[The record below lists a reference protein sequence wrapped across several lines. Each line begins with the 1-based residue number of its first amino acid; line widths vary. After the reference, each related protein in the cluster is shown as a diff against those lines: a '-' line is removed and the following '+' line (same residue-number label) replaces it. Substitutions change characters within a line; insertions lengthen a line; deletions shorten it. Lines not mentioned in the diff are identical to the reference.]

1 MNASASAP
9 ASTATPAP
17 APLPPVLDGLDPRC
31 ATAPVGG
38 KARALHTLAVAG
50 FPVPPFA
57 VILPSARPATEA
69 EPDARLAAA
78 FFAVGQN
85 LAGGPLGRV
94 AVRSSASDEDGGE
107 HSFAGQLESF
117 LDVPPAEVAA
127 RVAEVWRS
135 GDSPRV
141 RAYRAESGLPADG
154 AAPADI
160 VQAMVA
166 ADAAGVA
173 FSVDPVSGR
182 RAHASVA
189 AVRGLGEA
197 LVSGARDADTFTV
210 DRSGTVVARSRA
222 NDVGHARGDAPTA
235 TGPAITD
242 TQAAAVAALAR
253 RCADHFGRA
262 QDIEWAYADGKLFL
276 LQSRPVT
283 TLGRVAD
290 PDGALLIWDNSNI
303 AESYCGVTTP
313 LTYSFARYIYE
324 EVYWQFC
331 RLLGVPEKKLEE
343 NADLFGRMLGLV
355 QGRIYY
361 SLVDWYRAI
370 ALLPGFTWNRRFMEQ
385 MMGVKEEMPPELLP
399 RVTAAGLG
407 ARLADLGHLGSTVLG
422 LLRAR
427 RRLPRTIGAFR
438 ARLGAALAE
447 PATPFAEQRADE
459 LAAAYRAL
467 ERQLLTRWDAPMVND
482 FFARLYHVVLRALC
496 TKWLGAE
503 SLANDL
509 VGGEGGL
516 VSTEPARLVEQL
528 ATIAADSPELR
539 AALLADDLT
548 AFHAALR
555 NPANASFAAGYAD
568 YLARFGDRCMEELKL
583 ESPTLRDDPT
593 PLLRSIGALIGR
605 EKTPSRPR
613 FAARELAEARMAD
626 TLNGAPLRRIVFRR
640 VLRRARGYVRD
651 RENLRL
657 DRTRL
662 FARVRVIFVA
672 LGRRLA
678 EVGALADARDIFY
691 LTVPEALG
699 FVEGTAVTTD
709 LRALVALRRAEFARH
724 AGAAE
729 PADRIETR
737 GTVYVGNP
745 FNLPRR
751 PAATAG
757 VADTGADPELR
768 RGLPCCPG
776 VVRARVRVVLDP
788 RGVTPTPGEILVA
801 ARTDPGWVMLF
812 PAAVGLLVE
821 HGSLLSH
828 SAIVS
833 RELGLPSIVAVPG
846 LTAWLKTGDLV
857 EMDGAAGTVR
867 RLEIAA
873 A

>member
-1 MNASASAP
+1 MNLP
-9 ASTATPAP
+9 ATNA
-17 APLPPVLDGLDPRC
+17 APLALAGADPRC
-31 ATAPVGG
+31 ATARVGG
-38 KARALHTLAVAG
+38 KARALHALVAAG

-57 VILPSARPATEA
+57 VVLPADALAPESELVAIAARIANGG
-69 EPDARLAAA
+69 RL
-78 FFAVGQN
+78 
-85 LAGGPLGRV
+85 

-117 LDVPPAEVAA
+117 LDVAPADVPA
-127 RVAEVWRS
+127 RVADVRRS
-135 GDSPRV
+135 GFSQRMI
-141 RAYRAESGLPADG
+141 AYRTERGLAADDTAAMPAV
-154 AAPADI
+154 I
-160 VQAMVA
+160 IQRMVP

-173 FSVDPVSGR
+173 FSVDPVTGR

-197 LVSGARDADTFTV
+197 LVSGESDADTFAI
-210 DRSGTVVARSRA
+210 DRNGAVASRTPA
-222 NDVGHARGDAPTA
+222 GES
-235 TGPAITD
+235 PAITD
-242 TQAAAVAALAR
+242 ALAAEIAALAR
-253 RCADHFGRA
+253 RCESHFGRA
-262 QDIEWAYADGKLFL
+262 QDIEWAIAGGNLFL
-276 LQSRPVT
+276 LQSRPIT

-331 RLLGVPEKKLEE
+331 RLLGVPEKKLED

-385 MMGVKEEMPPELLP
+385 MMGVKEEMPAELLP

-427 RRLPRTIGAFR
+427 RRLPRTQAGFR
-438 ARLGAALAE
+438 ARLDDALAK
-447 PATPFAEQRADE
+447 PATPFADQRADE
-459 LAAAYRAL
+459 LAAAYRSL

-482 FFARLYHVVLRALC
+482 FFAMLYHGVLRSLC

-516 VSTEPARLVEQL
+516 VSTEPAELVERL
-528 ATIAADSPELR
+528 AAIAADSADLKT
-539 AALLADDLT
+539 ALLAEDQA
-548 AFHAALR
+548 AFQAALR
-555 NPANASFAAGYAD
+555 NPNNETFSAGYAD
-568 YLARFGDRCMEELKL
+568 YLIRFGDRCMEELKL

-593 PLLRSIGALIGR
+593 PLLRSIAALMARGN
-605 EKTPSRPR
+605 TPPRPR
-613 FAARELAEARMAD
+613 FAARELAEARVAESVR
-626 TLNGAPLRRIVFRR
+626 GHPLRRIVFNR

-662 FARVRVIFVA
+662 FARVRVIFLA

-678 EVGALADARDIFY
+678 EAGVLAEPRDVFY

-709 LRALVALRRAEFARH
+709 LRSLVALRRAEFARH
-724 AGAAE
+724 ALAPE

-737 GTVYVGNP
+737 GAVYVGNP
-745 FNLPRR
+745 FNAPRR
-751 PAATAG
+751 TSSPVDAT
-757 VADTGADPELR
+757 DPDLR

-833 RELGLPSIVAVPG
+833 RELGLPSIVSIPG
-846 LTAWLKTGDLV
+846 LTGWLRTGDLV
-857 EMDGAAGTVR
+857 ELDGAAGTVR
-867 RLEIAA
+867 RLEAA
-873 A
+873 SPSP

>member
-1 MNASASAP
+1 MNSLESDDG
-9 ASTATPAP
+9 S
-17 APLPPVLDGLDPRC
+17 LVLDGADPRC

-38 KARALHTLAVAG
+38 KARALHALVAAG
-50 FPVPPFA
+50 FPVPPF
-57 VILPSARPATEA
+57 VVVLPAGALPTESAIATVA
-69 EPDARLAAA
+69 ERI
-78 FFAVGQN
+78 
-85 LAGGPLGRV
+85 AGGGKL

-117 LDVPPAEVAA
+117 LDV
-127 RVAEVWRS
+127 
-135 GDSPRV
+135 
-141 RAYRAESGLPADG
+141 
-154 AAPADI
+154 APADVTARVVDVRRSGFSQRVI
-160 VQAMVA
+160 AYRTERGLASDAATAMPAVIIQRMVP

-173 FSVDPVSGR
+173 FSVDPVTGR

-189 AVRGLGEA
+189 AVHGLGEA
-197 LVSGARDADTFTV
+197 LVSGESDADTFSI
-210 DRSGTVVARSRA
+210 DRDGAVVTRTLAGTS
-222 NDVGHARGDAPTA
+222 H
-235 TGPAITD
+235 AITD
-242 TQAAAVAALAR
+242 AQAAEIAALAR
-253 RCADHFGRA
+253 RCEAHFGRA
-262 QDIEWAYADGKLFL
+262 QDIEWAIADGKLFL
-276 LQSRPVT
+276 LQSRPIT
-283 TLGRVAD
+283 TLVHVAD

-331 RLLGVPEKKLEE
+331 RLLGVPEKKLED

-385 MMGVKEEMPPELLP
+385 MMGVKEEMPAELLP

-427 RRLPRTIGAFR
+427 RRLPRTQRDFR
-438 ARLGAALAE
+438 ARLDAALAV
-447 PATPFAEQRADE
+447 PATPFEDQRADE
-459 LAAAYRAL
+459 LAAAYRSL

-482 FFARLYHVVLRALC
+482 FFAMLYHGVLRSLC

-516 VSTEPARLVEQL
+516 VSTEPAELVEWL
-528 ATIAADSPELR
+528 AAVAADASDLKT
-539 AALLADDLT
+539 ALLAEDKA
-548 AFHAALR
+548 AFQVALR
-555 NPANASFAAGYAD
+555 HPNNETFAAGYAD

-593 PLLRSIGALIGR
+593 PLLRSITALMARGNT
-605 EKTPSRPR
+605 TPRPR
-613 FAARELAEARMAD
+613 FAARELAEARVAESLKGH
-626 TLNGAPLRRIVFRR
+626 TVRRIIFNR

-662 FARVRVIFVA
+662 FARVRIVFLA
-672 LGRRLA
+672 LGRRLTEAGTLA
-678 EVGALADARDIFY
+678 EPRDIFY

-709 LRALVALRRAEFARH
+709 LRSLVALRRAEFARH
-724 AGAAE
+724 ALAPE

-737 GTVYVGNP
+737 GAVYIGNP
-745 FNLPRR
+745 FNTPRR
-751 PAATAG
+751 ASSAPSHG
-757 VADTGADPELR
+757 DDPELR

-812 PAAVGLLVE
+812 PAAAGLLVE

-833 RELGLPSIVAVPG
+833 RELGLPSIVSIPG
-846 LTAWLKTGDLV
+846 LTGWLRTGDLV
-857 EMDGAAGTVR
+857 ELDGAAGTIR
-867 RLEIAA
+867 RIEAVTPSS
-873 A
+873 

>member
-1 MNASASAP
+1 MH
-9 ASTATPAP
+9 ST
-17 APLPPVLDGLDPRC
+17 LPPFLDGLDPRC

-38 KARALHTLAVAG
+38 KARALHALAAAG
-50 FPVPPFA
+50 FPVPAFA
-57 VILPSARPATEA
+57 VVLPSTTLPPSEELLALAT
-69 EPDARLAAA
+69 RLA
-78 FFAVGQN
+78 GP
-85 LAGGPLGRV
+85 GGLL
-94 AVRSSASDEDGGE
+94 AVRSSASDEDGAE

-117 LDVPPAEVAA
+117 LNIAPAEVPA
-127 RVAEVWRS
+127 RVEAVRRS
-135 GDSPRV
+135 GLSERV
-141 RAYRAESGLPADG
+141 RAYRAERGLPP
-154 AAPADI
+154 PATPPAVI
-160 VQAMVA
+160 LQRMVPA
-166 ADAAGVA
+166 TAAGVA
-173 FSVDPVSGR
+173 FSVDPVTGR
-182 RAHASVA
+182 RAHARVA

-197 LVSGARDADTFTV
+197 LVSGERDADTFTV
-210 DRSGTVVARSRA
+210 DRAGTVVARTLAADSSA
-222 NDVGHARGDAPTA
+222 PALTDA
-235 TGPAITD
+235 
-242 TQAAAVAALAR
+242 QAAAVAALAR
-253 RCADHFGRA
+253 RCAAHFGRA
-262 QDIEWAYADGKLFL
+262 QDIEWAFADDALFL

-283 TLGRVAD
+283 TLARVAD
-290 PDGALLIWDNSNI
+290 PDGALLLWDNSNI

-313 LTYSFARYIYE
+313 LTYSYARYIYE

-385 MMGVKEEMPPELLP
+385 MMGVKEEMPAELLP

-427 RRLPRTIGAFR
+427 RRLPRTKRAFQ
-438 ARLGAALAE
+438 ARLDTALAA
-447 PATPFAEQRADE
+447 PATPFADQRPDE

-482 FFARLYHVVLRALC
+482 FFAMLYHGVLRSLC
-496 TKWLGAE
+496 AKWLGAE

-509 VGGEGGL
+509 VGGESGL
-516 VSTEPARLVEQL
+516 VSTQPAELVEKL
-528 ATIAADSPELR
+528 AALAAPAPALR
-539 AALLADDLT
+539 EALLADDRPAL
-548 AFHAALR
+548 AAALR
-555 NPANASFAAGYAD
+555 EPAHAAFATAYAE

-593 PLLRSIGALIGR
+593 PLHRGIAALLSR
-605 EKTPSRPR
+605 AASTPKRAR
-613 FAARELAEARMAD
+613 FDARAAAETRVAEALR
-626 TLNGAPLRRIVFRR
+626 GRPLRRLVFGR

-657 DRTRL
+657 ERTRL
-662 FARVRVIFVA
+662 FARVREIFLA
-672 LGRRLA
+672 LGARLA
-678 EVGALADARDIFY
+678 ELGALAAPRDIFY

-709 LRALVALRRAEFARH
+709 IRSLVTLRRAEFARH
-724 AGAAE
+724 AAAPE

-737 GTVYVGNP
+737 GVVYVGNP
-745 FNLPRR
+745 FTSPPRR
-751 PAATAG
+751 ATAS
-757 VADTGADPELR
+757 VAPSADADPELR

-788 RGVTPTPGEILVA
+788 RGVSPTPGEILVA

-833 RELGLPSIVAVPG
+833 RELGLPSIVSIPG
-846 LTAWLKTGDLV
+846 LTTWLRTGDLV
-857 EMDGAAGTVR
+857 EFDGAAGTVR
-867 RLEIAA
+867 RFEVASPT
-873 A
+873 

>member
-1 MNASASAP
+1 MNP
-9 ASTATPAP
+9 VTPD
-17 APLPPVLDGLDPRC
+17 APLLILDGADPHC

-38 KARALHTLAVAG
+38 KARALHALIAAG

-57 VILPSARPATEA
+57 VVLPPDPTAPLPSPCSLLPALSSA
-69 EPDARLAAA
+69 LHAP
-78 FFAVGQN
+78 GS
-85 LAGGPLGRV
+85 PLQAPLSSLL
-94 AVRSSASDEDGGE
+94 AVRSSASDEDGCE
-107 HSFAGQLESF
+107 HSFAGQLESH
-117 LDVPPAEVAA
+117 LDVAPADVPA
-127 RVAEVWRS
+127 RVADVWRS
-135 GDSPRV
+135 GFSERV
-141 RAYRAESGLPADG
+141 RAYRAERGLA
-154 AAPADI
+154 AETANLAPAVI
-160 VQAMVA
+160 IQRMVP

-173 FSVDPVSGR
+173 FSVDPVTGR

-210 DRSGTVVARSRA
+210 DRSGSVVARSRA
-222 NDVGHARGDAPTA
+222 ADSAADAPA
-235 TGPAITD
+235 LTD
-242 TQAAAVAALAR
+242 AQASAVAALAR
-253 RCADHFGRA
+253 RCEAHFGRA
-262 QDIEWAYADGKLFL
+262 QDIEWAFAGGELFL
-276 LQSRPVT
+276 LQSRPIT

-331 RLLGVPEKKLEE
+331 RLLGVPEKKLED

-385 MMGVKEEMPPELLP
+385 MMGVREEMPAELLP

-427 RRLPRTIGAFR
+427 RRLPKTKLGFE
-438 ARLGAALAE
+438 ARLAAALAQ
-447 PATPFAEQRADE
+447 PATPFADQRADE
-459 LAAAYRAL
+459 LAATYRSL

-482 FFARLYHVVLRALC
+482 FFAMLYHGVLRALC

-503 SLANDL
+503 PLANDL

-516 VSTEPARLVEQL
+516 VSTEPARLVEKL
-528 ATIAADSPELR
+528 AALAAPHPALR
-539 AALLADDLT
+539 AALVADDPSVL
-548 AFHAALR
+548 AAALR
-555 NPANASFAAGYAD
+555 EPAHRDFAAAYAD

-593 PLLRSIGALIGR
+593 PLLRGIAALVAR
-605 EKTPSRPR
+605 PASPERPR
-613 FAARELAEARMAD
+613 FAARELAEARARD
-626 TLNGAPLRRIVFRR
+626 ALAGRPLRRFVFNR

-657 DRTRL
+657 ERTRL
-662 FARVRVIFVA
+662 FARVRVIFLA
-672 LGRRLA
+672 LGHRLVEA
-678 EVGALADARDIFY
+678 GALAAPRDIFY

-724 AGAAE
+724 AATPE

-737 GTVYVGNP
+737 GAVYIGNP
-745 FNLPRR
+745 FNAPHR
-751 PAATAG
+751 ATAANA
-757 VADTGADPELR
+757 ADAADPELR

-776 VVRARVRVVLDP
+776 FVRARVRVVLDP
-788 RGVTPTPGEILVA
+788 RGVTPVPGEILVA

-833 RELGLPSIVAVPG
+833 RELGLPSIVSIPG
-846 LTAWLKTGDLV
+846 LTAWLSTGDLV
-857 EMDGAAGTVR
+857 ELDGVAGTVR
-867 RLEIAA
+867 RLETTPAPA
-873 A
+873 S

>member
-1 MNASASAP
+1 MNEPVASS
-9 ASTATPAP
+9 
-17 APLPPVLDGLDPRC
+17 LVVLDGSDPRC

-38 KARALHTLAVAG
+38 KARALHVLAAAG
-50 FPVPPFA
+50 FPVPSFA
-57 VILPSARPATEA
+57 VVLPPAFGSDPGA
-69 EPDARLAAA
+69 SLPAPCPLLHA
-78 FFAVGQN
+78 
-85 LAGGPLGRV
+85 LAGSGGLL
-94 AVRSSASDEDGGE
+94 AVRSSAGDEDGAE
-107 HSFAGQLESF
+107 HSFAGQLESH
-117 LDVPPAEVAA
+117 LDVAPADVPA
-127 RVAEVWRS
+127 RIADVWRS
-135 GDSPRV
+135 GFSERV
-141 RAYRAESGLPADG
+141 LAYRAERGLPAPTS
-154 AAPADI
+154 APAVI
-160 VQAMVA
+160 IQRMVA

-173 FSVDPVSGR
+173 FSVDPVTGR
-182 RAHASVA
+182 RAHARVA
-189 AVRGLGEA
+189 AVRGLGES
-197 LVSGARDADTFTV
+197 LVSGERDADTFTV
-210 DRSGTVVARSRA
+210 DRTGAIVSRTRATGTNPA
-222 NDVGHARGDAPTA
+222 DAPA
-235 TGPAITD
+235 LTD
-242 TQAAAVAALAR
+242 AQAAAVAVLAR
-253 RCADHFGRA
+253 RCAAHFGRT
-262 QDIEWAYADGKLFL
+262 QDIEWAFVGDELFL
-276 LQSRPVT
+276 LQSRPIT
-283 TLGRVAD
+283 TLARVAD

-313 LTYSFARYIYE
+313 LTYSYARYIYE

-331 RLLGVPEKKLEE
+331 RLLGVPEKKLED

-385 MMGVKEEMPPELLP
+385 MMGVKEEMPAELLP

-407 ARLADLGHLGSTVLG
+407 ARLADLGHLGSTVIG

-427 RRLPRTIGAFR
+427 RRLPKTKLAFR
-438 ARLGAALAE
+438 ARLDAALAT
-447 PATPFAEQRADE
+447 PAVPFDDQRADE

-482 FFARLYHVVLRALC
+482 FFAMLYHGVLRSLC

-516 VSTEPARLVEQL
+516 VSTEPARLVEKL
-528 ATIAADSPELR
+528 
-539 AALLADDLT
+539 AALAAPHADLLSVLSLGDVSGLALLLREPRLAD
-548 AFHAALR
+548 FSAA
-555 NPANASFAAGYAD
+555 YAD

-583 ESPTLRDDPT
+583 ESPTLRDHPA
-593 PLLRSIGALIGR
+593 PLLRGIAALAAR
-605 EKTPSRPR
+605 PASAARPR
-613 FAARELAEARMAD
+613 FDARAQAESRVASAFAGR
-626 TLNGAPLRRIVFRR
+626 PLRRLVFHR

-662 FARVRVIFVA
+662 FARVREIFLA
-672 LGRRLA
+672 LGARLT
-678 EVGALADARDIFY
+678 EVGSLAAPRDIFY

-709 LRALVALRRAEFARH
+709 LRGLVALRQTEFARH
-724 AGAAE
+724 AAAPE

-737 GTVYVGNP
+737 GAVYVGNP
-745 FNLPRR
+745 FNAPR
-751 PAATAG
+751 PATPAQPAIGT
-757 VADTGADPELR
+757 DPELR

-788 RGVTPTPGEILVA
+788 RGVSPSPGEILVA

-833 RELGLPSIVAVPG
+833 RELGLPSIVSIPG
-846 LTAWLKTGDLV
+846 LTAWLRSGDLV
-857 EMDGAAGTVR
+857 ELDGAAGTIR
-867 RLEIAA
+867 RLETAPDA
-873 A
+873 TFAS

>member
-1 MNASASAP
+1 MNAS
-9 ASTATPAP
+9 
-17 APLPPVLDGLDPRC
+17 PLLLDGADPRC

-38 KARALHTLAVAG
+38 KARALHALVAAG

-57 VILPSARPATEA
+57 VVLPSDTTP
-69 EPDARLAAA
+69 PDAELVALATLLASGPDGRL
-78 FFAVGQN
+78 
-85 LAGGPLGRV
+85 
-94 AVRSSASDEDGGE
+94 AVRSSATDEDGGE

-117 LDVPPAEVAA
+117 LDVAPGDVPARLADV
-127 RVAEVWRS
+127 RRS
-135 GDSPRV
+135 GFSARV
-141 RAYRAESGLPADG
+141 RAYRAERGLSTDTAAATPAVIIQRMVP
-154 AAPADI
+154 AA
-160 VQAMVA
+160 
-166 ADAAGVA
+166 AAGVA
-173 FSVDPVSGR
+173 FSVDPVTGR
-182 RAHASVA
+182 RAHAIVA

-197 LVSGARDADTFTV
+197 LVSGESDADTFTI
-210 DRSGTVVARSRA
+210 DRNDTVIARALASA
-222 NDVGHARGDAPTA
+222 DPALTDA
-235 TGPAITD
+235 
-242 TQAAAVAALAR
+242 QASAVADLAR
-253 RCADHFGRA
+253 RCEAHFGRA
-262 QDIEWAYADGKLFL
+262 QDIEWAFAADQLFL
-276 LQSRPVT
+276 LQSRPIT

-331 RLLGVPEKKLEE
+331 RLLGVPEKKLED

-370 ALLPGFTWNRRFMEQ
+370 AMLPGFTWNRRFMEQ
-385 MMGVKEEMPPELLP
+385 MMGVKEEMPAELLP

-407 ARLADLGHLGSTVLG
+407 ARLADLGHLASTVLG

-427 RRLPRTIGAFR
+427 RRLPKTQVGFH
-438 ARLGAALAE
+438 ARLDAALAAT
-447 PATPFAEQRADE
+447 ATPFADQRADE

-482 FFARLYHVVLRALC
+482 FFAMLYHGVLRSLC

-516 VSTEPARLVEQL
+516 VSTEPAEFVEWL
-528 ATIAADSPELR
+528 AAIAADEPELKTS
-539 AALLADDLT
+539 LLNEDHA
-548 AFHAALR
+548 AFHAALKH
-555 NPANASFAAGYAD
+555 PDHETFAAGYAD

-593 PLLRSIGALIGR
+593 PLLRSIAALIGR
-605 EKTPSRPR
+605 PKNAKRPR
-613 FAARELAEARMAD
+613 FAARELAEARARE
-626 TLNGAPLRRIVFRR
+626 AVSAHPLRRFVFNR
-640 VLRRARGYVRD
+640 VLRRARIYVRD

-657 DRTRL
+657 QRTRL
-662 FARVRVIFVA
+662 FARVRVIFLA
-672 LGRRLA
+672 LGRRLVEA
-678 EVGALADARDIFY
+678 GALAEPRDIFY

-724 AGAAE
+724 AAAPE
-729 PADRIETR
+729 PSDRIETR
-737 GTVYVGNP
+737 GAVYIGNP
-745 FNLPRR
+745 FNAPRR
-751 PAATAG
+751 AAASA
-757 VADTGADPELR
+757 ADTDPDLR

-776 VVRARVRVVLDP
+776 VVRAHVRVVLDP
-788 RGVTPTPGEILVA
+788 RGVRSVPGEILVA

-833 RELGLPSIVAVPG
+833 RELGLPSIVSIPG
-846 LTAWLKTGDLV
+846 LTTWLRTGDLV
-857 EMDGAAGTVR
+857 ELDGAAGTVR
-867 RLEIAA
+867 RLEPIPTTP
-873 A
+873 

>member
-1 MNASASAP
+1 MSMLQIA
-9 ASTATPAP
+9 
-17 APLPPVLDGLDPRC
+17 DGTDPRC

-38 KARALHTLAVAG
+38 KARGLHVLVAAG

-57 VILPSARPATEA
+57 VVLPSETPPPAA
-69 EPDARLAAA
+69 ELIALATRLAS
-78 FFAVGQN
+78 
-85 LAGGPLGRV
+85 GPDGCL
-94 AVRSSASDEDGGE
+94 AVRSSATDEDGGE

-117 LDVPPAEVAA
+117 LNVAPADVPA
-127 RVAEVWRS
+127 RVADVRRS
-135 GDSPRV
+135 GFSERV
-141 RAYRAESGLPADG
+141 RAYRAERGLSADT
-154 AAPADI
+154 AS
-160 VQAMVA
+160 
-166 ADAAGVA
+166 VA
-173 FSVDPVSGR
+173 FSVDPVTGR
-182 RAHASVA
+182 RAHATVA

-197 LVSGARDADTFTV
+197 LVSGESDADTFTL
-210 DRSGTVVARSRA
+210 DREGMIVAR
-222 NDVGHARGDAPTA
+222 TI
-235 TGPAITD
+235 ITD
-242 TQAAAVAALAR
+242 TPALTDPQAAAVATLAR
-253 RCADHFGRA
+253 RCEAHFGRA
-262 QDIEWAYADGKLFL
+262 QDIEWAFAADQLFL

-331 RLLGVPEKKLEE
+331 RLLGVPEKKLED

-385 MMGVKEEMPPELLP
+385 MMGVKEEMPAELLP
-399 RVTAAGLG
+399 RVTTAGLG
-407 ARLADLGHLGSTVLG
+407 ARLADLGHLASTMLG

-427 RRLPRTIGAFR
+427 RRLPKTQRGFH
-438 ARLGAALAE
+438 ARLDAALAA
-447 PATPFAEQRADE
+447 PATPFADQRADE

-482 FFARLYHVVLRALC
+482 FFAMLYHGVLRSLC

-516 VSTEPARLVEQL
+516 VSTEPARLVEKL
-528 ATIAADSPELR
+528 AALAAPHPTLR
-539 AALLADDLT
+539 EALLANDPAVL
-548 AFHAALR
+548 AAALR
-555 NPANASFAAGYAD
+555 EPAHHAFAAAYAD

-593 PLLRSIGALIGR
+593 PLLSGIAALVAR
-605 EKTPSRPR
+605 PADTPERPR
-613 FAARELAEARMAD
+613 FAARELAETRASES
-626 TLNGAPLRRIVFRR
+626 LSGHPLRRVVFTR
-640 VLRRARGYVRD
+640 VLRRARIYVRD

-657 DRTRL
+657 ERTRL
-662 FARVRVIFVA
+662 FARVRVIFLA
-672 LGRRLA
+672 LGRRLVEA
-678 EVGALADARDIFY
+678 GALAEPRDIFY

-709 LRALVALRRAEFARH
+709 LRALVTLRRAEFARH
-724 AGAAE
+724 AAAPE
-729 PADRIETR
+729 PSDRIETR
-737 GTVYVGNP
+737 GAVYIGNP
-745 FNLPRR
+745 FNAPRR
-751 PAATAG
+751 AAASA
-757 VADTGADPELR
+757 ADTDPDLR

-788 RGVTPTPGEILVA
+788 RGVRPVPGEILVA

-833 RELGLPSIVAVPG
+833 RELGLPSIVSIPG
-846 LTAWLKTGDLV
+846 LTTWLRTGDLV
-857 EMDGAAGTVR
+857 ELDGAAGTVR
-867 RLEIAA
+867 RLETAPA
-873 A
+873 VA

>member
-1 MNASASAP
+1 MTSSAP
-9 ASTATPAP
+9 
-17 APLPPVLDGLDPRC
+17 LLLDGLDPRC

-38 KARALHTLAVAG
+38 KARALHLLAAAG

-57 VILPSARPATEA
+57 VILPSDTLPSAPELLALATRLTANPAG
-69 EPDARLAAA
+69 L
-78 FFAVGQN
+78 
-85 LAGGPLGRV
+85 L
-94 AVRSSASDEDGGE
+94 AVRSSAGDEDGAE

-117 LDVPPAEVAA
+117 LNIIPADVLA
-127 RVAEVWRS
+127 RVAEVRAS
-135 GDSPRV
+135 ASSERV
-141 RAYRAESGLPADG
+141 RAYRAERGLASHSTTLPAVILQRMV
-154 AAPADI
+154 PAE
-160 VQAMVA
+160 
-166 ADAAGVA
+166 AAGVA

-182 RAHASVA
+182 RAHARVA

-197 LVSGARDADTFTV
+197 LVSGASDADTFTV
-210 DRSGTVVARSRA
+210 DRSGAVVARTLAVDARA
-222 NDVGHARGDAPTA
+222 ASSA
-235 TGPAITD
+235 TPVLTD
-242 TQAAAVAALAR
+242 TQAVAIAALAR
-253 RCADHFGRA
+253 HCEAHFGRA
-262 QDIEWAYADGKLFL
+262 QDIEWALAGGELSL

-283 TLGRVAD
+283 TLARVAD

-324 EVYWQFC
+324 EVYLQFC
-331 RLLGVPEKKLEE
+331 RLLGVPEKKLDE

-385 MMGVKEEMPPELLP
+385 MMGVKEEMPAELLP

-427 RRLPRTIGAFR
+427 RRLPRTKRAFR
-438 ARLGAALAE
+438 DRLAAALAA
-447 PATPFAEQRADE
+447 PAIPFSDQRADE

-467 ERQLLTRWDAPMVND
+467 ERKLLTRWDAPMVND
-482 FFARLYHVVLRALC
+482 FFAMLYHGVLRSLC
-496 TKWLGAE
+496 TRWLGAE

-516 VSTEPARLVEQL
+516 VSTEPAERVEQL
-528 ATIAADSPELR
+528 AILAAGSPTLR
-539 AALLADDLT
+539 AALLAEDR
-548 AFHAALR
+548 AALQTALQSPL
-555 NPANASFAAGYAD
+555 NETFAAAYAD

-593 PLLRSIGALIGR
+593 PLLRGISALL
-605 EKTPSRPR
+605 SRPADQPGR
-613 FAARELAEARMAD
+613 TRYDARAAAERRAAEALR
-626 TLNGAPLRRIVFRR
+626 GHPLRRFVFGR
-640 VLRRARGYVRD
+640 VLRRARVYVRD

-662 FARVRVIFVA
+662 FARVRELFLA
-672 LGRRLA
+672 LGRRFTEL
-678 EVGALADARDIFY
+678 GALAAPRDVFF
-691 LTVPEALG
+691 LTVPETLG

-709 LRALVALRRAEFARH
+709 LRALVALRRAEFSRF
-724 AGAAE
+724 AAAPA

-737 GTVYVGNP
+737 GVVHVGNP
-745 FNLPRR
+745 FTAPRR
-751 PAATAG
+751 
-757 VADTGADPELR
+757 VSTGASAGADQDPELR

-788 RGVTPTPGEILVA
+788 RGVSPTPGEILVA

-812 PAAVGLLVE
+812 PAAAGLLVE

-833 RELGLPSIVAVPG
+833 RELGLPSIVAIPG
-846 LTAWLKTGDLV
+846 LTSWLRSGDLV
-857 EMDGAAGTVR
+857 EFDGAAGTVR
-867 RLEIAA
+867 RLEPTL
-873 A
+873 

>member
-1 MNASASAP
+1 MNSVSAP
-9 ASTATPAP
+9 PW
-17 APLPPVLDGLDPRC
+17 LDGTDPRC

-38 KARALHTLAVAG
+38 KARALHALAAAG
-50 FPVPPFA
+50 FPVPEF
-57 VILPSARPATEA
+57 VVVLPHSDACPPLPAPGSA
-69 EPDARLAAA
+69 L
-78 FFAVGQN
+78 F
-85 LAGGPLGRV
+85 
-94 AVRSSASDEDGGE
+94 AVRSSAGDEDGAE

-117 LDVPPAEVAA
+117 LNVPAPEVPARIAA
-127 RVAEVWRS
+127 VRQS
-135 GDSPRV
+135 GFSERV
-141 RAYRAESGLPADG
+141 RAYRAERGLPPPS
-154 AAPADI
+154 APSAVI
-160 VQAMVA
+160 VQRMVA

-173 FSVDPVSGR
+173 FSADPVTGR
-182 RAHASVA
+182 RAHARVA

-197 LVSGARDADTFTV
+197 LVSGERDADTFTV
-210 DRSGTVVARSRA
+210 DRAGAVVDRTRA
-222 NDVGHARGDAPTA
+222 TDADPSA
-235 TGPAITD
+235 APALTD
-242 TQAAAVAALAR
+242 AQAAAVAALAR
-253 RCADHFGRA
+253 RCAAHFGRA
-262 QDIEWAYADGKLFL
+262 QDIEWAYADDRLFL

-313 LTYSFARYIYE
+313 LTYSYARYIYE
-324 EVYWQFC
+324 EVYRQFC

-355 QGRIYY
+355 QGRVYY

-385 MMGVKEEMPPELLP
+385 MMGVKEEMPAELLP

-422 LLRAR
+422 LLQAR
-427 RRLPRTIGAFR
+427 RRLPKTKRAFR
-438 ARLGAALAE
+438 ARLDSALAA
-447 PATPFAEQRADE
+447 PAVPFLDQRPDE

-467 ERQLLTRWDAPMVND
+467 ERQLLARWDAPMVND
-482 FFARLYHVVLRALC
+482 FFAMLYHGVLRSLC

-516 VSTEPARLVEQL
+516 VSTEPAEMVEWM
-528 ATIAADSPELR
+528 AAIAADAPDLK
-539 AALLADDLT
+539 AALLADDRA
-548 AFHAALR
+548 AFDAALR
-555 NPANASFAAGYAD
+555 DPDHATFAAGYAD

-583 ESPTLRDDPT
+583 ESRTLRDDPT
-593 PLLRSIGALIGR
+593 PLLRGIAALLARPAQPKRARFDARAQAETRASSALAGR
-605 EKTPSRPR
+605 
-613 FAARELAEARMAD
+613 
-626 TLNGAPLRRIVFRR
+626 PLRRLVFGR

-662 FARVRVIFVA
+662 FARVREIFLA
-672 LGRRLA
+672 LGHRLA
-678 EVGALADARDIFY
+678 ELGALSAPRDIFY

-699 FVEGTAVTTD
+699 FVEGTAVTTE
-709 LRALVALRRAEFARH
+709 LRALVALRQAEFARH
-724 AGAAE
+724 AAAPE

-737 GTVYVGNP
+737 GAVYVGNP
-745 FNLPRR
+745 FNSPRR
-751 PAATAG
+751 SAAPSPAS
-757 VADTGADPELR
+757 ADRDPELR

-776 VVRARVRVVLDP
+776 LVRARVRVVLDP
-788 RGVTPTPGEILVA
+788 RGVSPTPGEILVA

-833 RELGLPSIVAVPG
+833 RELGLPSIVSIPG
-846 LTAWLKTGDLV
+846 LTAWLRTGDLV
-857 EMDGAAGTVR
+857 ELDGAAGTIR
-867 RLEIAA
+867 RLESAPVTA
-873 A
+873 PPN